1 MLKILAS
8 ITKAIFYPLVC
19 KFTFN
24 LLTSIH
30 NLTQRIKR
38 IQIEM
43 TKITEIV
50 TSIFEKLLSDSTRE
64 KIEKIILK
72 VAIISFFIHLGIIYL
87 IKFDF
92 IDFPSNSELLGNPI
106 SAVYTPFSFILIYE
120 VYLLI
125 YYLPKSFTTYI
136 TKQYE
141 IITLIIIRKLFK
153 DLADLELSSDWF
165 EIKGDLQFT
174 YDIMASLI
182 LFYLIYQFQKQGKR
196 KLQLQTE
203 IKPTIEKFVNTKKLI
218 AIILLPIFF
227 LMALYTLVNWTAG
240 ISLSS
245 NEIPSFESIN
255 NLFFDQ
261 FFTVL
266 ILVDVVL
273 LLFSFFYTDKFH
285 KIIRNSGFIIST
297 ILIRMSFG
305 VSGLISTILI
315 VVAVL
320 FGLAIITIHNK
331 YENNAE
337 LN

>member
-1 MLKILAS
+1 MN
-8 ITKAIFYPLVC
+8 TKRNIMPYIFDM
-19 KFTFN
+19 F
-24 LLTSIH
+24 
-30 NLTQRIKR
+30 
-38 IQIEM
+38 
-43 TKITEIV
+43 
-50 TSIFEKLLSDSTRE
+50 LSEETRA
-64 KIEKIILK
+64 KAEKIILK
-72 VAIISFFIHLGIIYL
+72 LALFSFFIHLVIIYL

-92 IDFPSNSELLGNPI
+92 LAQPLNSELLTNPI

-153 DLADLELSSDWF
+153 DLSTLELSANWF

-174 YDIMASLI
+174 YDLLASLL
-182 LFYLIYQFQKQGKR
+182 LFYLIFLFQKQGRLKTIKAIGENNVIQRFVKR
-196 KLQLQTE
+196 
-203 IKPTIEKFVNTKKLI
+203 KKLI
-218 AIILLPIFF
+218 AIILVPLFF
-227 LMALYTLVNWTAG
+227 TMALYTLIDWSAG
-240 ISLSS
+240 LSISSS
-245 NEIPSFESIN
+245 TIPSFESIN

-273 LLFSFFYTDKFH
+273 LLISFFYTDQFH
-285 KIIRNSGFIIST
+285 KIIRNSGFVIST

-320 FGLAIITIHNK
+320 FGLAIIAIHNK
-331 YENNAE
+331 YEKNPLPNS
-337 LN
+337 LNKQKMS

>member
-1 MLKILAS
+1 
-8 ITKAIFYPLVC
+8 
-19 KFTFN
+19 
-24 LLTSIH
+24 
-30 NLTQRIKR
+30 
-38 IQIEM
+38 M

-174 YDIMASLI
+174 YDILASLI

-227 LMALYTLVNWTAG
+227 IMALYTLVNWTAG
-240 ISLSS
+240 ISISS